1 MATHDLEHATLAV
14 ILQRERGDVLDQ
26 LHGGCFDVDANRV
39 IFEALRS
46 LHREGRGFD
55 EPNLLAQLER
65 TQTLQKAGG
74 RAAVMALYFYDGANP
89 TSLKGYVADLL
100 SGAARRDLA
109 ASLLRLANDIEK
121 PLVEVVEA
129 LENELMRIRKQG
141 DVGAVPIDAAVMVEA
156 AIKLVEDAAKR
167 GDGLVGV
174 STGIAELDEMIGGWE
189 PGTVTILLGSP
200 GVGKTAIWL
209 QSAMH
214 VARRAHV
221 GMVQLEMTPAK
232 MGLRALSNE
241 GRVSFKHLRRGSVAE
256 REWPRL
262 SEAMGDVAARR
273 LLLAPNGVD
282 TWADI
287 KAFFRRCVVDHGAQV
302 LFLDNL
308 KIVSLPGARSEL
320 ERFNTIT
327 RELKLLSR
335 ALNVP
340 IVAIHHMH
348 RMEDG
353 KRPTLTSAYGSSS
366 FEQDADNVLAL
377 WRPNGDD
384 VPDEVEVLPLK
395 TRDDFSRA
403 RTLRWVGD
411 QQRYESMRPAD
422 PPPGMFMPS

>member
-1 MATHDLEHATLAV
+1 MAAHDLEHAALAV
-14 ILQRERGDVLDQ
+14 ILQHERGDVLDQ

-39 IFEALRS
+39 IFEAVRS

-65 TQTLQKAGG
+65 DQALQKAGG

-109 ASLLRLANDIEK
+109 ASLARLANDLEK
-121 PLVEVVEA
+121 PLVEVVES
-129 LENELMRIRKQG
+129 LENELLRIRKQG
-141 DVGAVPIDAAVMVEA
+141 DVGASPIDAGTMIA
-156 AIKLVEDAAKR
+156 AAMQLVDDAAKR

-174 STGIAELDEMIGGWE
+174 STGVTELDEMIGGWE

-209 QSAMH
+209 QSALY
-214 VARRAHV
+214 VSRRAPV

-232 MGLRALSNE
+232 MGLRAIANE
-241 GRVSFKHLRRGSVAE
+241 GRVSFKHLRRGSVSD
-256 REWPRL
+256 RDLQRMSDSFGPL
-262 SEAMGDVAARR
+262 SARQ
-273 LLLAPNGVD
+273 LFLAPNGVD

-287 KAFFRRCVVDHGAQV
+287 KAFFRRCVVDYDAKV

-308 KIVSLPGARSEL
+308 KIVAMPGAKTEL
-320 ERFNTIT
+320 ERFNTLT